1 MSHPHP
7 DPTGWKLWL
16 AGARPRTL
24 PVAVAPVLVGT
35 AAAATSTVE
44 GWAQGIVLWRFLA
57 TLVVSLSLQIAVNYF
72 NDYSDGVRGTDD
84 QRRVGPLRLVG
95 SGLVAAPKVK
105 RAGFVCLGVA
115 AVLGLVLAS
124 QVGWE
129 LLVVGLAS
137 MLAAWF
143 YTGGKNPYGYLGLG
157 EAFVFVFF
165 GIVATAGSAYVQV
178 EELRWFHVGVA
189 VPVGLVAVAIL
200 VINNLRDIPGD
211 TQSGKRTVAVR
222 IGDART
228 RVLYTVLM
236 VAMLATAVAFAWD
249 RGFWVLLILGA
260 APGAILAVRE
270 VRSGAK
276 GLDLVPVLVRT
287 GQAQLLLGI
296 SFSIALWITA

>member
-1 MSHPHP
+1 MSSLRPH
-7 DPTGWKLWL
+7 PTGWKLWL

-35 AAAATSTVE
+35 AAAATSTVD
-44 GWAQGIVLWRFLA
+44 GWAQGIIVWRFLA

-105 RAGFVCLGVA
+105 RAGFACLGVA
-115 AVLGLVLAS
+115 ATLGLVLAS

-129 LLVVGLAS
+129 LLAVGLAS

-178 EELRWFHVGVA
+178 EKLRWFHVGVA

-228 RVLYTVLM
+228 RVLYIVLM
-236 VAMLATAVAFAWD
+236 VAMLATAVAFSWD
-249 RGFWVLLILGA
+249 RGFWILLVLAA
-260 APGAILAVRE
+260 APGAISAVRE
-270 VRSGAK
+270 VQSGVK

-287 GQAQLLLGI
+287 GRAQLLLGI
-296 SFSIALWITA
+296 SFSVALWITA

>member
-1 MSHPHP
+1 MSPH
-7 DPTGWKLWL
+7 PTGWKLWL

-35 AAAATSTVE
+35 AAAATSTVD

-72 NDYSDGVRGTDD
+72 NDFSDGVRGTDD
-84 QRRVGPLRLVG
+84 RRRVGPLRLVG
-95 SGLVAAPKVK
+95 SGLIDAPKVK
-105 RAGFVCLGVA
+105 RAGFLCLGVA
-115 AVLGLVLAS
+115 ATLGLVLAS

-129 LLVVGLAS
+129 LLVVGLVS

-178 EELRWFHVGVA
+178 EKLRWFHFGVA
-189 VPVGLVAVAIL
+189 IPVGLVAVAIL

-236 VAMLATAVAFAWD
+236 VAMLATAVAFAWE
-249 RGFWVLLILGA
+249 RGFWILLTLGT
-260 APGAILAVRE
+260 APVAILAVRE
-270 VRSGAK
+270 VQSGAK

-296 SFSIALWITA
+296 SFSLALWITA

>member
-1 MSHPHP
+1 MSPH
-7 DPTGWKLWL
+7 PTGWKLWL

-35 AAAATSTVE
+35 AGAATSTVD

-72 NDYSDGVRGTDD
+72 NDFSDGVRGTDD
-84 QRRVGPLRLVG
+84 RRRVGPLRLVG
-95 SGLVAAPKVK
+95 SGLIDAPKVK
-105 RAGFVCLGVA
+105 RAGFLCLGVA
-115 AVLGLVLAS
+115 ATLGLVLAS

-129 LLVVGLAS
+129 LLVVGLVS

-178 EELRWFHVGVA
+178 EKLRWFHFGVA
-189 VPVGLVAVAIL
+189 IPVGLVAVAIL

-236 VAMLATAVAFAWD
+236 VAMLATAVAFAWE
-249 RGFWVLLILGA
+249 RGFWILLTLGA
-260 APGAILAVRE
+260 APVAILAVRE
-270 VRSGAK
+270 VQSGAK

-296 SFSIALWITA
+296 SFSLALWITA

>member
-1 MSHPHP
+1 MSPH
-7 DPTGWKLWL
+7 PTGWKLWL

-35 AAAATSTVE
+35 AAAATSTVD

-72 NDYSDGVRGTDD
+72 NDFSDGVRGTDD
-84 QRRVGPLRLVG
+84 RRRVGPLRLVG
-95 SGLVAAPKVK
+95 SGLIDAPKVK
-105 RAGFVCLGVA
+105 RAGFLCLGVA
-115 AVLGLVLAS
+115 ATLGLVLAS

-129 LLVVGLAS
+129 LLVVGLVS

-178 EELRWFHVGVA
+178 EKLRWFHFGVA
-189 VPVGLVAVAIL
+189 IPVGLVAVAIL

-236 VAMLATAVAFAWD
+236 VAMLATAVAFAWE
-249 RGFWVLLILGA
+249 RGFWILLTLGA
-260 APGAILAVRE
+260 APVAILAVRE
-270 VRSGAK
+270 VQSGAK

-296 SFSIALWITA
+296 SFSLALWITA

>member
-1 MSHPHP
+1 MSPH
-7 DPTGWKLWL
+7 PTGWKLWL

-35 AAAATSTVE
+35 AAAATSTVD

-72 NDYSDGVRGTDD
+72 NDFSDGVRGTDD

-95 SGLVAAPKVK
+95 SGLIAATKVK

-115 AVLGLVLAS
+115 ALLGLVLAS

-129 LLVVGLAS
+129 LLVVGLVS

-178 EELRWFHVGVA
+178 ENLRWFHFGVA
-189 VPVGLVAVAIL
+189 IPVGLVAVAIL

-236 VAMLATAVAFAWD
+236 VAMLATAVAFAWE
-249 RGFWVLLILGA
+249 RGFWILLTLGA
-260 APGAILAVRE
+260 APVAILAVRE
-270 VRSGAK
+270 VQSGAK

-296 SFSIALWITA
+296 SFSLALWITA